1 MAYNRLF
8 SSKRTNSTWDNS
20 DILGL
25 RGGDTKLRDT
35 VFKEKN
41 ILFFINSSNTQINL

>member
-1 MAYNRLF
+1 MNINIEIKWLTIDFF

-25 RGGDTKLRDT
+25 RGGDTKLRDA
-35 VFKEKN
+35 VFKQNN
-41 ILFFINSSNTQINL
+41 ILFL